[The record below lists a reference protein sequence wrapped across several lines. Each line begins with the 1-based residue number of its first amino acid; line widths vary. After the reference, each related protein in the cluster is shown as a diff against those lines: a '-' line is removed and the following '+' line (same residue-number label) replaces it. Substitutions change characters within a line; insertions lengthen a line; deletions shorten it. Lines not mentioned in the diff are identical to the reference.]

1 MVMEEEKYNVNIL
14 AADSVD
20 SSGEPNFPQKG
31 FQSFLHRMEIRPLL
45 CLLCQS
51 EGKNKTM
58 PSFLFSPKVDEEYK
72 GKTENCSCSSMFW
85 NEKFTLELFEGQQ
98 VQTQPGSLNPIF
110 TGHFWTLP
118 SGSGTGEPDPRAILS
133 DLWHLLE
140 GSLQVHI
147 SNIFL

>member
-58 PSFLFSPKVDEEYK
+58 PSFLFSPQGRWRIQ
-72 GKTENCSCSSMFW
+72 GKDRKLQLLLNVLEWEVHPGTFWRPTGPNSTRLIEPNIHRSLLNSSKW
-85 NEKFTLELFEGQQ
+85 IRNWGTRHQGHL
-98 VQTQPGSLNPIF
+98 VRSLAP
-110 TGHFWTLP
+110 TWRQLA
-118 SGSGTGEPDPRAILS
+118 S
-133 DLWHLLE
+133 
-140 GSLQVHI
+140 I
-147 SNIFL
+147 SNVFL